1 MKKIRLLTLLWT
13 AVLAW
18 TLAWCWWNNNTN
30 TETNNQDLII
40 EDVTTQYDA
49 VINYNDSL
57 VEIASQCIISEN
69 DIPTDYENG
78 LDNVKVAID
87 NVLAQCQNSIDQIN
101 ALWDWEW
108 DSSLKDWIVKVLTL
122 DISYFSKFSEL
133 LPYLTNEEL
142 SEEDASKYETL
153 VNEINAIDQ
162 EMEAANNDLITIQEA
177 FAANHDYELQPTEEA

>member
-69 DIPTDYENG
+69 DIPTDYQNWT
-78 LDNVKVAID
+78 DNVQAAIN
-87 NVLAQCQNSIDQIN
+87 NVLTQCQSSIDQIN
-101 ALWDWEW
+101 ELGDWEW
-108 DSSLKDWIVKVLTL
+108 DSSLKDWIVKILEL
-122 DISYFSKFSEL
+122 DIQYFSKFSEL
-133 LPYLTNEEL
+133 LPYLTNDEV

-153 VNEINAIDQ
+153 VEEINALDQ
-162 EMEAANNDLITIQEA
+162 EMETANNELIEIQET
-177 FAANHDYELQPTEEA
+177 FATNHGYELQPAE